1 MRRALLL
8 TICSALVLG
17 LPATPAAAA
26 LSSYRGIT
34 LGDSVQVV
42 ADHLKIPVTDVKV
55 VHERPTVVQSITW
68 RPRRFVSGAGAERD
82 PLAEMVLTF
91 NLGRLARIEVIYDR
105 DRTQGLTN
113 ADLVEALTAV
123 YGPSLLLSTP
133 TGTTTSAVSELETI
147 GSWMDPETLVLLWR
161 ERYPSRVGLTL
172 TSIDGDRALQDAI
185 SGGARLQASEAPA
198 RELAIRAAEAAAIQA
213 RDEKLRRD
221 NKAAFKP

>member
-1 MRRALLL
+1 MPRSLLL
-8 TICSALVLG
+8 TICSALLLG

-55 VHERPTVVQSITW
+55 VHERPTVVQQITW
-68 RPRRFVSGAGAERD
+68 RPSRFVSGTAVERD
-82 PLAEMVLTF
+82 ALAEIILTF
-91 NLGRLARIEVIYDR
+91 NLGRLARIEVVYDR
-105 DRTQGLTN
+105 ERTQGLTN
-113 ADLVEALTAV
+113 ADLVEAFTAV

-133 TGTTTSAVSELETI
+133 IRTTTAASDLETI
-147 GSWMDPETLVLLWR
+147 GSWTDPETLVLLWR
-161 ERYPSRVGLTL
+161 ERYPSRVGLRL